1 MISPM
6 QLAVTSRA
14 KYFNKMFGMLTMS
27 NNTNKSITSVA
38 GLIPESFPL
47 DLDAS
52 LSNGID
58 GLPSHI
64 EFQGRS
70 PPDFESS
77 HRGRTVSSSNN
88 NNRDVDAE
96 LPNLK
101 PNERSGTC
109 QRYTGSVCSKYT
121 GNHLIFISQVSCCHL
136 FKEFSLL
143 L

>member
-6 QLAVTSRA
+6 QLAATSRA
-14 KYFNKMFGMLTMS
+14 KYNDEIS
-27 NNTNKSITSVA
+27 YNTNKSLTSAA

-77 HRGRTVSSSNN
+77 HRGRTVSSSSNNNNN
-88 NNRDVDAE
+88 NNRGVDAE

>member
-1 MISPM
+1 MNGPSDN
-6 QLAVTSRA
+6 S
-14 KYFNKMFGMLTMS
+14 KYYVKLL
-27 NNTNKSITSVA
+27 IP

-52 LSNGID
+52 LNNGID

-70 PPDFESS
+70 PPDFDGAATGGQ
-77 HRGRTVSSSNN
+77 RGRSSAAASSMTANNNN
-88 NNRDVDAE
+88 NNRGIDAE

-109 QRYTGSVCSKYT
+109 QRYTGAVCSKYT
-121 GNHLIFISQVSCCHL
+121 GNHYIFVSQVL
-136 FKEFSLL
+136 VQ
-143 L
+143 

>member
-1 MISPM
+1 MMKFS
-6 QLAVTSRA
+6 
-14 KYFNKMFGMLTMS
+14 
-27 NNTNKSITSVA
+27 

-70 PPDFESS
+70 PPDFDTGQ
-77 HRGRTVSSSNN
+77 RGRAAGGGGGGGGSGNSNN
-88 NNRDVDAE
+88 RGVDAE

-101 PNERSGTC
+101 PNERSGSC
-109 QRYTGSVCSKYT
+109 QRYPGTVCSKYT
-121 GNHLIFISQVSCCHL
+121 GNHQIFISQVRRTKNIQRKVFLSV
-136 FKEFSLL
+136 SLSVCL
-143 L
+143 TVSLYVCRYVCMYI

>member
-1 MISPM
+1 
-6 QLAVTSRA
+6 LTSTVSCT
-14 KYFNKMFGMLTMS
+14 FLIHLFP
-27 NNTNKSITSVA
+27 

-70 PPDFESS
+70 PPDFQNGGQ
-77 HRGRTVSSSNN
+77 RGRSSASSASSITSNS
-88 NNRDVDAE
+88 NRGGSSGIDAE

-109 QRYTGSVCSKYT
+109 QRYTGAVCSKYT
-121 GNHLIFISQVSCCHL
+121 GNHFIFVSQVCKVCHTV
-136 FKEFSLL
+136 EVT
-143 L
+143 